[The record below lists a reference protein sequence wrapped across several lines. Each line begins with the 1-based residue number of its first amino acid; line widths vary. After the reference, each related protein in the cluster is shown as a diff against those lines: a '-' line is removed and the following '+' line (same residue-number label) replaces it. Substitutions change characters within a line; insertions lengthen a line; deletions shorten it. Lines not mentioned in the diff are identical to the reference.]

1 MITIS
6 NLTKRYDQF
15 TALDHVSVSV
25 EKNEFVVFLGANGSG
40 KSTLFK
46 CIAGLT
52 DYSGKISVNG
62 FDAFTE
68 GKKVRSHIGFMS
80 QYCGLHQDLTIEE
93 TIRFYAALRRV
104 NPETGNE
111 FLKHC
116 NLFERKSDKVGSLSG
131 GMKQRLLFA
140 VSLLG
145 NPEVLILDEP
155 LASLD
160 LTSFRLII
168 DWLGELKNDG
178 KTIIVSTHLGSE
190 IHDLADRFVILNE
203 GKISN
208 QPVTDFLTLYNI
220 QTKSKPTIL
229 PISQTGTF

>member
-6 NLTKRYDQF
+6 NLTKKYDQF
-15 TALDHVSVSV
+15 TALDNITVSV
-25 EKNEFVVFLGANGSG
+25 ERNEFVVFLGANGSG

-46 CIAGLT
+46 CLSGLT
-52 DYSGKISVNG
+52 DYSGTISVNG

-68 GKKVRSHIGFMS
+68 GKKVRTSIGFMS
-80 QYCGLHQDLTIEE
+80 QYCGLHQDLTIDE
-93 TIRFYAALRRV
+93 TIRFYSSLR
-104 NPETGNE
+104 NINAENGNQ
-111 FLKHC
+111 FLKRC

-145 NPEVLILDEP
+145 DPNVLILDEP

-160 LTSFRLII
+160 LNSFRLII
-168 DWLGELKNDG
+168 EWLSELKEEG
-178 KTIIVSTHLGSE
+178 KTILVSTHLGSE

-208 QPVTDFLTLYNI
+208 QPVSDFLTLYNI
-220 QTKSKPTIL
+220 QTKPKPTIL
-229 PISQTGTF
+229 PIHQTGTF